1 MMFAKQEFFRMNNT
15 ARDGLRAALAQRD
28 AAESALESAHQASAR
43 GRALIETITRQVEE
57 LDAASVRVASSM
69 AAEMRAVIA
78 GGSTPSVATNDREK
92 TKNDVARTA
101 LDARRQAAEEVV
113 GDFKAEERERERE
126 VSDATAAVERAVRD
140 ILRVEAEAI
149 AEKWA
154 EVDLEARRLRIRLGV
169 QGDPVWTAAGKSDA
183 GCRATAQNF
192 RDSDFGLQEQ
202 QAARAPWLEFSAAL
216 ISDPD
221 ARLDF
226 AGADRAI
233 DEMRKERV
241 ARRAENERWTRGEAA

>member
-1 MMFAKQEFFRMNNT
+1 MNNT

-28 AAESALESAHQASAR
+28 AAESALESARQASAR

-113 GDFKAEERERERE
+113 GDFKAEENACEQAL
-126 VSDATAAVERAVRD
+126 SDATAAVERAVED
-140 ILRVEAEAI
+140 ILRQEVEAI

-154 EVDLEARRLRIRLGV
+154 EADAAARSLRIRLGRE
-169 QGDPVWTAAGKSDA
+169 GDPVWTAAGKSDA
-183 GCRATAQNF
+183 GRRATGCNF
-192 RDSDFGLQEQ
+192 QDADFDLRQR
-202 QAARAPWLEFSAAL
+202 QAASAPWLDFASAL
-216 ISDPD
+216 LSDPD
-221 ARLDF
+221 ARLNFD
-226 AGADRAI
+226 GADLEI
-233 DEMRKERV
+233 EKMRKERV
-241 ARRAENERWTRGEAA
+241 ARRAENERWTRSEAA